1 MKNFLKLSLAI
12 ATAILSLNGCGVY
25 HYSWMTGDVTL
36 MNDNGDTLKTYGT
49 SLLNYNVVYDSK
61 NAFHQTTFSRENIK
75 LGGSLQ
81 IWDLKG
87 NTYWINGG
95 IITVEN
101 FKSEEYISYAYIT
114 PQDVFKQFYEA
125 NVSVV
130 EAPKDTTVSIVGQS
144 GEVVEMTKEKA
155 LNEFKKVKQQIKT
168 YKQEIKE
175 LKKEQ
180 KQYVELDRRLQ
191 KVDSRSEDYVRI
203 ENLIN
208 TKEKLLKELKEFAK
222 ML

>member
-12 ATAILSLNGCGVY
+12 ATALLSLNSCGVY

-61 NAFHQTTFSRENIK
+61 NAFHQTTSSRENIK

-101 FKSEEYISYAYIT
+101 FKSEEYVSYEYVT
-114 PQDVFKQFYEA
+114 PQYVFKQFYEA

-130 EAPKDTTVSIVGQS
+130 EEPKDTTVSVVRQS
-144 GEVVEMTKEKA
+144 GKVVEMTKEKA
-155 LNEFKKVKQQIKT
+155 LNEFRKLQQQIKA
-168 YKQEIKE
+168 YKQEIEE
-175 LKKEQ
+175 LKWE
-180 KQYVELDRRLQ
+180 
-191 KVDSRSEDYVRI
+191 RSLYHEWNDI
-203 ENLIN
+203 E
-208 TKEKLLKELKEFAK
+208 
-222 ML
+222 